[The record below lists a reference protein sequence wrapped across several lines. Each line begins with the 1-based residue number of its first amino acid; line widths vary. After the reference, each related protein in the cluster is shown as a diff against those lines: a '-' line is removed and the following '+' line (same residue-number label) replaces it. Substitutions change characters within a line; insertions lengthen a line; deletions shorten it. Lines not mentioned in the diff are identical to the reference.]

1 VEAKQPLRN
10 PTTLYGIPLPI
21 PSLRKPQNTD
31 TGKTSGDELPETLQ
45 VAVMIV
51 MPSPEHTHPTERDEE
66 SKLEV
71 YQIGVARIPWEGKD
85 VIP

>member
-1 VEAKQPLRN
+1 
-10 PTTLYGIPLPI
+10 
-21 PSLRKPQNTD
+21 
-31 TGKTSGDELPETLQ
+31 
-45 VAVMIV
+45 MIV